1 MSHTVYGQT
10 STPNYTV
17 YKYSNSCF
25 SMFKTIHVSRSH
37 RIDKVG
43 PNGAIGYHLNRDGSV
58 KVMMKSGHYKDFPF
72 GGFIDGANVVGLPR
86 LKIIYVVALCSD
98 DQAEVIVQTIPR
110 DHYVVGTYL
119 EGKVY
124 VMTYHDSVKH
134 FLRKDADQDGK
145 NNVCSLF

>member
-1 MSHTVYGQT
+1 
-10 STPNYTV
+10 
-17 YKYSNSCF
+17 
-25 SMFKTIHVSRSH
+25 
-37 RIDKVG
+37 
-43 PNGAIGYHLNRDGSV
+43 
-58 KVMMKSGHYKDFPF
+58 MKSGHYKDFPF

-98 DQAEVIVQTIPR
+98 NQAEVIVQTIPR